1 MLPDYPEVKSE
12 LLDMLVEFLKTRIT
26 NYLGPLSEIPRS
38 KVFEEDGHTLTRSSG
53 EREQTNF
60 QEYRAGFRVSDEELP
75 TLRMDSLLER
85 LDKTA
90 EEMARQQT
98 QSVFSQVSEAVERVG
113 NVVDAEG
120 KRISAQ
126 VILDVLSKMH
136 VEFNSDLTPQWP
148 TLFIPPGLSDAIQLA
163 QEEYESDP
171 ELKKQFSQLVERKRE
186 EWRAREASRKLVG

>member
-1 MLPDYPEVKSE
+1 MLPDFPEVKSE
-12 LLDMLVEFLKTRIT
+12 LVDMLVEFLKTRIN

-38 KVFEEDGHTLTRSSG
+38 KVFEGDGHTLTRSSG
-53 EREQTNF
+53 EREQITF

-75 TLRMDSLLER
+75 TLSMDSLLER

-90 EEMARQQT
+90 EEMARQQA

-126 VILDVLSKMH
+126 MILDVLSKMH

-148 TLFIPPGLSDAIQLA
+148 TLFIPPGLSDALQLA